1 MLHLPN
7 TTGPDSNSSSS
18 GEIGDIAAAFA
29 GQDYYQELIGQANT
43 VPIIKIF
50 QHYNV
55 RCDAHSRKTTCP
67 FKSHKGG
74 RERTPSFWFYPDTN
88 TYCCFGCRNG
98 SRVVDFVAEMERCS
112 KEEAAFKV
120 LQWFGSDVDE
130 DRVYS
135 EQDFGVRL
143 NIMMDFANTVREFHQ
158 THSTEHALSYV
169 EPVCRIYDTLNLKRK
184 LDNVALQRIVEQLKE
199 YLIRYKA

>member
-1 MLHLPN
+1 MRHLSN
-7 TTGPDSNSSSS
+7 TARSDSDSLSSW
-18 GEIGDIAAAFA
+18 EDGDIAEAFT

-43 VPIIKIF
+43 VPITKIF

-55 RCDAHSRKTTCP
+55 RVDTHNRKTTCP
-67 FKSHKGG
+67 FKAHKGG
-74 RERTPSFWFYPDTN
+74 HERTPSFWFYPDTN

-98 SRVVDFVAEMERCS
+98 SRVVDFVAIMECCS
-112 KEEAAFKV
+112 KGEAAQKV

-130 DRVYS
+130 DRIYND
-135 EQDFGVRL
+135 QDFVVRL
-143 NIMMDFANTVREFHQ
+143 NIMMDFSNTIREFHQ
-158 THSTEHALSYV
+158 TYSTEHALSYV

-184 LDNVALQRIVEQLKE
+184 PDNVALQRIVEQLKE